1 MENLTG
7 LVVDEFG
14 TELRSWSVMNS
25 ITVNLPILTNT
36 SLRFNSSLRGAT
48 LGLKVCVLSQVPLAS
63 SCFVEVARLS
73 VGSED
78 IRCGPF
84 Y

>member
-36 SLRFNSSLRGAT
+36 SLRFVSNLRGAT
-48 LGLKVCVLSQVPLAS
+48 LGLKVCVLPLAS
-63 SCFVEVARLS
+63 SCLVEVARLS

>member
-1 MENLTG
+1 ML
-7 LVVDEFG
+7 DEFG
-14 TELRSWSVMNS
+14 TELRSWNVMNS
-25 ITVNLPILTNT
+25 VTVNLPILTNT

-48 LGLKVCVLSQVPLAS
+48 LGVKVCVLSQVPLAS
-63 SCFVEVARLS
+63 SCLVEVARLT
-73 VGSED
+73 VGSEY